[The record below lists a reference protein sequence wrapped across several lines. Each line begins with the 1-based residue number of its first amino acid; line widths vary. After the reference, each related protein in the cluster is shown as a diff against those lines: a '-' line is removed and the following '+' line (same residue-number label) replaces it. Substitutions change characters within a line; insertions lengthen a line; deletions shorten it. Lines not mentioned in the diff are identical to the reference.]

1 MSSNQRELEQKVRD
15 GEFIPLREN
24 DILTIAL
31 GNPEHRGRTRGVGA
45 TVGWGKGLQGEKP
58 KRKAR
63 SKVATG
69 EELNIMQTQISSQQE
84 QISSQ
89 QQQIELLK
97 QQIMALSQRPTD
109 QTDQLPSP
117 PFKRSSHASNII
129 ADPLESIKVFTYNS
143 ILNTK
148 CGHMYIQPLLQYFIS
163 LYNV

>member
-24 DILTIAL
+24 DILTAAL

-58 KRKAR
+58 KRRAR

-117 PFKRSSHASNII
+117 PLKRSSHASNII
-129 ADPLESIKVFTYNS
+129 ADPLESIKVLNYNS

-148 CGHMYIQPLLQYFIS
+148 FIICIFNPCYNILLAYIM
-163 LYNV
+163 

>member
-1 MSSNQRELEQKVRD
+1 
-15 GEFIPLREN
+15 
-24 DILTIAL
+24 
-31 GNPEHRGRTRGVGA
+31 
-45 TVGWGKGLQGEKP
+45 
-58 KRKAR
+58 
-63 SKVATG
+63 
-69 EELNIMQTQISSQQE
+69 MQTQISSQQE

-129 ADPLESIKVFTYNS
+129 ADPLESIKVLNYNF

-148 CGHMYIQPLLQYFIS
+148 FIICIFNPCYNILLAYIM
-163 LYNV
+163 